1 MIKNFKWLLFASLA
15 FVACNNED
23 EVVIDANSSNGEALT
38 AGTAVVTKYVAL
50 GDSYAAGFS
59 DNALFIEGQKGSY
72 ANIIAQ
78 QFALV
83 GGGEFKTPLMADNLG
98 GLLLGGNPILGVRL
112 FFDTTPPPPLT
123 SPTPLPVSGRP
134 STEVTTKLT
143 GPFSNLGVPGAKSYH
158 LVAPGYGNV
167 AGVASGAANP
177 YFARFATS
185 ASATVVAD
193 AVAQDPTFFSLWIGG
208 NDVLGYATSG
218 GSGRNQTGNMNPA
231 TYASNDITDPT
242 VFAGA
247 YNNIVNAMTAKGAK
261 GVVANLPYV
270 TALPYFTT
278 VPFNPL
284 TASVLGRGNV
294 AVGTAT
300 IQGLNLQLYGPLKQA
315 LTAFGAGSRIEL
327 LSTTA
332 ANPLLI
338 MDESLPNLSAQLT
351 AAFTPTLGAQ
361 TAAFYGQVFGQARQA
376 TREDLVVLTA
386 QSAIAAAPTAAN
398 SGLGFA
404 PSAPLNAFG
413 VTFPMR
419 DVHVLTKAEVAEVK
433 VATDAYNA
441 TIKSIADSK
450 GLAFVEL
457 KSVTDQLANGGIV
470 YNNYRVTSAFVTGG
484 MFSLDGVHPSPRGY
498 AIIANLFTDA
508 INAKFGSNFKNKD
521 VSLYRILYPETL

>member
-1 MIKNFKWLLFASLA
+1 MIKNVKWLLFASIA

-23 EVVIDANSSNGEALT
+23 EAVDATSSDGKALT
-38 AGTAVVTKYVAL
+38 AGSAVVTKYVAL

-78 QFALV
+78 QFALT
-83 GGGEFKTPLMADNLG
+83 GGGEFKTPLMADNVG
-98 GLLLGGNPILGVRL
+98 GLLFGGNVILGQRL
-112 FFDTTPPPPLT
+112 FFNGTA
-123 SPTPLPVSGRP
+123 PTPVAGRP
-134 STEVTTKLT
+134 SAEVTAKLT

-158 LVAPGYGNV
+158 LVAQGYGNV
-167 AGVASGAANP
+167 AGVATGQANP

-185 ASATVVAD
+185 ATTSVVAD

-218 GSGRNQTGNMNPA
+218 GSGRNQTGNMYPA
-231 TYASNDITDPT
+231 TYASNDITDPA
-242 VFAGA
+242 VFASV
-247 YNNIVNAMTAKGAK
+247 YNSIVNSMTAKGAK

-284 TASVLGRGNV
+284 TASVLGRGDV
-294 AVGTAT
+294 GVGTAT
-300 IQGLNLQLYGPLKQA
+300 IQGLNAQLYGPLKQA

-338 MDESLPNLSAQLT
+338 LDESLTNLSAQLT
-351 AAFTPTLGAQ
+351 AAFTPTLGA
-361 TAAFYGQVFGQARQA
+361 TSAAFYGQVFGQARQA
-376 TREDLVVLTA
+376 TKEDLVVLTA
-386 QSAIAAAPTAAN
+386 QSVIASAPA
-398 SGLGFA
+398 GV
-404 PSAPLNAFG
+404 PAPLNVIG
-413 VTFPMR
+413 VTYPMQ
-419 DVHVLTKAEVAEVK
+419 DLHVLTKAEVAEVK
-433 VATDAYNA
+433 IATDAYNA
-441 TIKSIADSK
+441 TIKSVADAK

-457 KSVTDQLANGGIV
+457 KVVTDQLANGGII

-521 VSLYRILYPETL
+521 VSLYRILYPATL

>member
-23 EVVIDANSSNGEALT
+23 EVVIESNSSDGKPLT
-38 AGTAVVTKYVAL
+38 SGSATFTKYVAL

-59 DNALFIEGQKGSY
+59 DNALFIEAQKGAY
-72 ANIIAQ
+72 PNIIGQ

-83 GGGEFKTPLMADNLG
+83 GGGEFKTPLMNDNIG
-98 GLLLGGNPILGVRL
+98 GLLLGGNVILGQRL
-112 FFDTTPPPPLT
+112 FFNGTA
-123 SPTPLPVSGRP
+123 PVPVTGRP

-143 GPFSNLGVPGAKSYH
+143 GAFNNLGVPGAKSYH
-158 LVAPGYGNV
+158 LVAAGYGNA
-167 AGVASGAANP
+167 AGVAAGAANP

-185 ASATVVAD
+185 GTTSVVAD

-218 GSGRNQTGNMNPA
+218 GSGRNQTGNMDPR

-270 TALPYFTT
+270 TALPFFTT

-294 AVGTAT
+294 AVGNAT
-300 IQGLNLQLYGPLKQA
+300 IQGLNAQLYGPLKQA

-327 LSTTA
+327 LSTTG

-338 MDESLPNLSAQLT
+338 VDESLPNLSAQLT

-361 TAAFYGQVFGQARQA
+361 TAAFYGQVFGRARQA

-386 QSAIAAAPTAAN
+386 QADIAAAPTAAN
-398 SGLGFA
+398 SGLGIA
-404 PSAPLNAFG
+404 PPAPLNAFG
-413 VTFPMR
+413 VTYPMQ
-419 DVHVLTKAEVAEVK
+419 DVHVLTKAEIAEVK

-441 TIKSIADSK
+441 TIKSVADAK

-457 KSVTDQLANGGIV
+457 KGVTDQLATPAGIV
-470 YNNYRVTSAFVTGG
+470 YNGFTTTSTFVTGG

-508 INAKFGSNFKNKD
+508 INAKFGSNLKNINVGK
-521 VSLYRILYPETL
+521 YRILYPASL